1 MRWFLGRK
9 SRAVVLCCCAMAV
22 CAELPRSD
30 PLAREWKNPPKAK
43 SQENRKPTET
53 FIEIPGPLRS
63 FVRMAGISAEAPRDE
78 VLPDFGHFVETYG
91 YGGSKARSPQRTEA
105 MILFDHYFAQ
115 AEALAKFAGPSGRI
129 HFSTCEEAKPLL
141 KILGYRLRGRCEG
154 SREIEVGEPARAFVT
169 VDSGFPLA
177 DLQEDL
183 LEQKP
188 FTMRYGS
195 TRLPLIFSARDWTGQ
210 RKADGAQVV
219 TRLAGDPALARLY
232 WALSRMD
239 GPTRELLRRSL
250 GVKRMLAF
258 ASVLDFYGSTL
269 VVRDGRVAV
278 PGGRQAEREW
288 ARLAGADPGRPEA
301 FILHLL
307 RKDRGSLA
315 EYYDAIARAPLP
327 QERYFAKGD
336 HLRVFYAAFQGHDT
350 SDDAVRST
358 FRPGAELLLL
368 TARLP
373 VEADGE
379 PLIPGGLQVWK
390 EAFRR
395 RPASKIGREWASRAL
410 GWTRPEQLV
419 EGLFA
424 LSRSYSDDGPLQMY
438 LVLSEIDRQRAPGER
453 MSAATARLM
462 ITHFAELRDQYEI
475 FSEFPE
481 LNQAS
486 IAEFIG
492 TTQKIDGI
500 RNPLVRGD
508 AMGLFE
514 ANIGLWQIFAR
525 QGQINGDLNESWQR
539 TIAPFGQAR
548 TEAQLFDSGRQSLTQ
563 LMQAVTGEPEIDQQ
577 ELVNLLAG
585 PEQES
590 AEGQAVHDRIAGEIQ
605 QVMADQR
612 LVSLDTLLALGDDFH
627 RMGKGAKGADVQR
640 GLLLAEQLKEAR
652 GPRPMFTEA
661 ERDEWVP
668 GERPNAHIQ
677 EEMKTDPQKLL
688 SRAEQEGG
696 AACAA
701 LTPYLRDTLVGLNY
715 AYYQPPGSQV
725 LHDSPLLVRSQDFLA
740 SESIPSDEAW
750 LAPRFFGAGLAAAGG
765 VHLSGSLAGLP
776 YVLAEMQEDLIVPKR
791 VQELIWKGVAADML
805 VSATIP
811 RWWSTPAQD
820 LHAAALYQKAGEEIV
835 AAGAKDAA
843 LRTIALGILSD
854 QLLPATIDSVE
865 RDLRAG
871 DAKAALDRISP
882 EAAFH
887 LAAEFQRRFPGRM
900 AKLGP
905 AGSELAS
912 MVQQNPN
919 EGNAERLSKEFGV
932 PHPNLTG
939 SYRDDLLDVKL
950 FPSAMGYASDLL
962 AESWEST
969 NLYWARLADEMGDS
983 PVMLNELAPRLASQM
998 VRNIAS
1004 TDFDDWPALNRA
1016 LRETGREFLASEGNR
1031 TQANAALQQP
1041 EQIH

>member
-9 SRAVVLCCCAMAV
+9 GRAAVLCCCAIVV
-22 CAELPRSD
+22 CAELPKSD
-30 PLAREWKNPPKAK
+30 PLAAELKAPSKAK
-43 SQENRKPTET
+43 PQENRTQAES
-53 FIEIPGPLRS
+53 FIVIPGPLRS
-63 FVRMAGISAEAPRDE
+63 FLRMAGISAEAPRDE

-115 AEALAKFAGPSGRI
+115 AEELAKIAGPSDRI

-141 KILGYRLRGRCEG
+141 RILGYRLRGRCGG
-154 SREIEVGEPARAFVT
+154 SQEIEVDDPAKAFVT

-183 LEQKP
+183 LDRKP
-188 FTMRYGS
+188 FTMHYRS
-195 TRLPLIFSARDWTGQ
+195 TRLPLIFSARDWTEE
-210 RKADGAQVV
+210 RDADGTPVV
-219 TRLAGDPALARLY
+219 THLASDPTLARLY

-239 GPTRELLRRSL
+239 GPTREILRRSL
-250 GVKRMLAF
+250 GVKRMLEF

-269 VVRDGRVAV
+269 AVRDGRVAV
-278 PGGRQAEREW
+278 PGGREAERGW
-288 ARLAGADPGRPEA
+288 SRLAGADPGRPEA
-301 FILHLL
+301 FIVHLL

-327 QERYFAKGD
+327 QARYFARGD
-336 HLRVFYAAFQGHDT
+336 HLRLFYAAFQDHDN

-358 FRPGAELLLL
+358 FRPGAELLLP
-368 TARLP
+368 ARLP
-373 VEADGE
+373 IEADGE
-379 PLIPGGLQVWK
+379 PLIPGGLNVWK

-395 RPASKIGREWASRAL
+395 RPESKIEREWASRAL

-424 LSRSYSDDGPLQMY
+424 LARSYSDDGPLQMY
-438 LVLSEIDRQRAPGER
+438 LTLSEIDRHHTPGER
-453 MSAATARLM
+453 MSAGTARLM
-462 ITHFAELRDQYEI
+462 MTHFTELRDQYEI

-486 IAEFIG
+486 ISEFIRM
-492 TTQKIDGI
+492 TQEIDGI
-500 RNPLVRGD
+500 RNPLVRAD

-525 QGQINGDLNESWQR
+525 QGQIRDDLNQSWQR

-548 TEAQLFDSGRQSLTQ
+548 TEAQLFDAGRESLAQ
-563 LMQAVTGEPEIDQQ
+563 LMQAVTGEPKIDQQ
-577 ELVNLLAG
+577 GLVNLLAG
-585 PEQES
+585 PQQDS
-590 AEGQAVHDRIAGEIQ
+590 AEGQAVHDRIAGEIR

-612 LVSLDTLLALGDDFH
+612 LVSLNTLLELGDDFH
-627 RMGKGAKGADVQR
+627 RMGKAAKGVDVQR
-640 GLLLAEQLKEAR
+640 ALLLAEQLKEAR

-688 SRAEQEGG
+688 SRAEQDGG
-696 AACAA
+696 AECAA

-725 LHDSPLLVRSQDFLA
+725 LHNSPLLVRSHDFLA

-750 LAPRFFGAGLAAAGG
+750 LVPRFFGAGLAAAGG

-776 YVLAEMQEDLIVPKR
+776 YVLAEIQEDLIVPKR

-805 VSATIP
+805 MSATVP

-843 LRTIALGILSD
+843 LRTIALRILSD
-854 QLLPATIDSVE
+854 QLLPATIDSIE
-865 RDLRAG
+865 CELRAG
-871 DAKAALDRISP
+871 DARAALDRISP

-887 LAAEFQRRFPGRM
+887 LTAEFQRLFPGRM

-912 MVQQNPN
+912 MIRQNPN

-1016 LRETGREFLASEGNR
+1016 LRETGREFLASEGFR
-1031 TQANAALQQP
+1031 TQANAAWQQSDL
-1041 EQIH
+1041 IH